1 MTGDCRVR
9 DVGELSLINYV
20 ISCSLK
26 WLGQSGDA
34 SGHHTSRPS
43 ERQRSRAALEDAVG
57 EQRVAKPEGRSIWLL
72 NCKATMRAMP
82 RQAQNKGARKAWERK
97 DAELHPARTRAGRDW
112 GRPGARFRPCSP
124 PRKMHFTPPAKEA
137 DLQKVFVWGKR
148 GPAAQLASQRQQ
160 TC

>member
-1 MTGDCRVR
+1 M
-9 DVGELSLINYV
+9 GELSLINYV

-43 ERQRSRAALEDAVG
+43 ERQRSWAALEDAVG

-72 NCKATMRAMP
+72 NCKATMQAMP
-82 RQAQNKGARKAWERK
+82 GQARNKGARKAWERK
-97 DAELHPARTRAGRDW
+97 DAELPPVRTRAGSDGGNQERDS
-112 GRPGARFRPCSP
+112 GPAAHPKNCISP
-124 PRKMHFTPPAKEA
+124 PSAKEA
-137 DLQKVFVWGKR
+137 DLQKVFVWGKI